1 MNQAQKNLLIELSRN
16 ERRNLHKKLTNFYID
31 VNKRDEIKKEIALL
45 TLTINQLKGG
55 K

>member
-1 MNQAQKNLLIELSRN
+1 MNQAQKDLLLELSRK
-16 ERRNLHKKLTNFYID
+16 ERRRLFLAKNRSW
-31 VNKRDEIKKEIALL
+31 VSVENKREISKEIDLL